1 LWFTG
6 RRKQGLQCNKTICL
20 LKIFKMRNTTVALSI
35 DQILKVAPVVP
46 VMVVERIE
54 DAVPLA
60 KALYAGGLKVLE
72 ITLRTPCALDA
83 IAAMVEALP
92 ADAVIGAGTIITPK
106 DLEAAIKAGSTF
118 LVSPGTT
125 PALIEAAKAS
135 SIPLLAGVATPTEA
149 MNLYVQGFTHQK
161 FFPAE
166 AAGGVP
172 MLKSIGGPL
181 PQITF
186 CPTGGID
193 LAKAPSYLALPN
205 VACVGG
211 TWMAPKELMKAGRWD
226 EIERLAREA
235 ASLPR

>member
-1 LWFTG
+1 
-6 RRKQGLQCNKTICL
+6 
-20 LKIFKMRNTTVALSI
+20 MALTI

-60 KALYAGGLKVLE
+60 TALYNGGLKVLE

-83 IAAMVEALP
+83 ITAMVEALP
-92 ADAVIGAGTIITPK
+92 DDAVIGAGTIITPK
-106 DLEAAIKAGSTF
+106 DLDNAVKAGSTF

-135 SIPLLAGVATPTEA
+135 PVPLLAGVATPTEA
-149 MNLYVQGFTHQK
+149 MNLFVQGFTHQK

-235 ASLPR
+235 ANLPR

>member
-1 LWFTG
+1 M
-6 RRKQGLQCNKTICL
+6 GLPINEI
-20 LKIFKMRNTTVALSI
+20 V
-35 DQILKVAPVVP
+35 KVAPVVP

-60 KALYAGGLKVLE
+60 QALYNGGLKVLE

-83 IAAMVEALP
+83 ITAMVENLP
-92 ADAVIGAGTIITPK
+92 ADAVIGAGTIITPA
-106 DLEAAIKAGSTF
+106 DLEKAVKAGSTF

-135 SIPLLAGVATPTEA
+135 AVPLLPGVATPTEA
-149 MNLYVQGFTHQK
+149 MHLLVEGFTHQK

-193 LAKAPSYLALPN
+193 LAKAPTYLALPN